1 MALAIFDLDET
12 LISTDSDHEWGQYV
26 ADKGLVEKETHQHQN
41 DYFYKQY
48 KAGNLDIDAYLK
60 FACGVLARHPLDLLN
75 EHLKYFVTERI
86 KPRIL
91 PQAVELIDRHRQ
103 AGDYIMVITSTIE
116 FVTRPIVDLF
126 EIETL
131 LAPNPEFS
139 DGRYTGLIKGVPSF
153 GQGKVTRLLAWL
165 ENNNHDLHGSYFYSD
180 SHNDLPLLNH
190 VDHPVAVD
198 PDPVLRD
205 AAKTNGW
212 EIISLR

>member
-1 MALAIFDLDET
+1 M
-12 LISTDSDHEWGQYV
+12 
-26 ADKGLVEKETHQHQN
+26 
-41 DYFYKQY
+41 
-48 KAGNLDIDAYLK
+48 
-60 FACGVLARHPLDLLN
+60 
-75 EHLKYFVTERI
+75 
-86 KPRIL
+86 
-91 PQAVELIDRHRQ
+91 
-103 AGDYIMVITSTIE
+103 
-116 FVTRPIVDLF
+116 
-126 EIETL
+126 

-139 DGRYTGLIKGVPSF
+139 DGRYTGLITGVPSF